1 MGDNHEK
8 LKNDINPDS
17 PRNRVECNGVLESRR
32 HHLQDHGL
40 LQVNEKFHP
49 QKIFLFVLASAL
61 FLPGR

>member
-40 LQVNEKFHP
+40 LQVNEKFSFCLG
-49 QKIFLFVLASAL
+49 KCTFFLV
-61 FLPGR
+61 GKY